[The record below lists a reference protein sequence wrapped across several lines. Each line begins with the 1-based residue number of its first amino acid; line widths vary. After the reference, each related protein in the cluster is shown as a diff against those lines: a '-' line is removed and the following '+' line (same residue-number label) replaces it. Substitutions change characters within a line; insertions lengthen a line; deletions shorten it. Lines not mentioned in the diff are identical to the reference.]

1 MKQKPMSYQLK
12 TILKSNWNPFEEY
25 INSKKSNFYTASTL
39 GGNITAT
46 ETQDRMLVEARLD
59 QLLTEL
65 VHFWHIIKWDI
76 STRPVC
82 AKRVSAVRSLEK
94 DAQSVGS
101 PRH

>member
-1 MKQKPMSYQLK
+1 MKNTSAV
-12 TILKSNWNPFEEY
+12 KSLTTTQPAFLEE
-25 INSKKSNFYTASTL
+25 TL
-39 GGNITAT
+39 LQRGL
-46 ETQDRMLVEARLD
+46 RMLVEARVD

-76 STRPVC
+76 STWPVC